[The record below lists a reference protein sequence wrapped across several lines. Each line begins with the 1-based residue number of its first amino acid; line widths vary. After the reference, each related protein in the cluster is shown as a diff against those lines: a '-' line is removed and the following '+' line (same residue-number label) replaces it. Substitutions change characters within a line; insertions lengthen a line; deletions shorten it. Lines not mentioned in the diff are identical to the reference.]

1 MPSLIDLR
9 RRIRAVK
16 NTQQI
21 TKAMKMVAAS
31 KLRRAQER
39 IMNARPYAVQMQRV
53 LADVASRVDPSLHPL
68 LAVRD
73 GPADR
78 PDRGVGPGPARS
90 AEASGGHDAPAG
102 RAQGHAGRP
111 TLVIVVTADK
121 GLCGSFNTNAIK
133 GAAAY
138 VLESGA
144 RCLLGL
150 VGRKGR
156 DFFGRR
162 GFEVRFEQVGLFQT
176 LRYEDGQGVA
186 RLAIEAF
193 VSAEVDRVVLVYNE
207 FKSVISQR
215 VVVAPLLPLV
225 RGEVEEAPAERGETA
240 WARPA
245 SQIDYLYEP
254 SAQEI
259 FNALLPRYVEVQV
272 YRALLESN
280 AAFFAAQMTAMDTAT
295 KNSADMIGTL
305 TLYMNKV
312 RQAAITREIIEVVSG
327 AQAL

>member
-39 IMNARPYAVQMQRV
+39 IMNARPYAVQMQHV
-53 LADVASRVDPSLHPL
+53 LTNVATRVDASIHPL
-68 LAVRD
+68 LERR
-73 GPADR
+73 PPTADSR
-78 PDRGVGPGPARS
+78 
-90 AEASGGHDAPAG
+90 
-102 RAQGHAGRP
+102 

-121 GLCGSFNTNAIK
+121 GLCGSFNTNVIK
-133 GAAAY
+133 GAGGFL
-138 VLESGA
+138 VEQ
-144 RCLLGL
+144 RRPCTLGL

-156 DFFGRR
+156 DFFIRR
-162 GFEVRFEQVGLFQT
+162 GFAVMFEQIGIFQRLRFE
-176 LRYEDGQGVA
+176 DA
-186 RLAIEAF
+186 RAIAHTAIHAF
-193 VSAEVDRVVLVYNE
+193 TSREVDRVMLIYNE
-207 FKSVISQR
+207 FKSVMTQR
-215 VVVAPLLPLV
+215 LVVDQLLPIG
-225 RGEVEEAPAERGETA
+225 REEVESADGRA
-240 WARPA
+240 A
-245 SQIDYLYEP
+245 SALEGANVDYLYEP
-254 SAQEI
+254 SAQDI
-259 FNALLPRYVEVQV
+259 FNQLLPRYVEVQV

-295 KNSADMIGTL
+295 KNSAEMIGSL

>member
-39 IMNARPYAVQMQRV
+39 IMNARPYALQMQRV
-53 LADVASRVDPSLHPL
+53 LHGVASRVDPSIHPL
-68 LAVRD
+68 LTVREM
-73 GPADR
+73 R
-78 PDRGVGPGPARS
+78 PDSR
-90 AEASGGHDAPAG
+90 
-102 RAQGHAGRP
+102 
-111 TLVIVVTADK
+111 TLVVVVTGDK
-121 GLCGSFNTNAIK
+121 GLCGSFNTNVIK
-133 GAAAY
+133 AAGAY
-138 VLESGA
+138 IVETRSPTTV
-144 RCLLGL
+144 GL

-162 GFEVRFEQVGLFQT
+162 GFAVLFEEIGIFQK
-176 LRYEDGQGVA
+176 LKYDDA
-186 RLAIEAF
+186 RAIAKASTDAF
-193 VSAEVDRVVLVYNE
+193 LSGEVDRVMLVYNE
-207 FKSVISQR
+207 FRSVMSQR
-215 VVVAPLLPLV
+215 VVVDQLLPIA
-225 RGEVEEAPAERGETA
+225 RAEVDGARVVPVPPGGDER
-240 WARPA
+240 

-254 SAQEI
+254 SAQDI
-259 FNALLPRYVEVQV
+259 FNRLLPRYVEVQV

-295 KNSADMIGTL
+295 KNSADMIASL

-327 AQAL
+327 AEAL

>member
-9 RRIRAVK
+9 RRVRSVK

-39 IMNARPYAVQMQRV
+39 IMGARPFALQMQRV
-53 LADVASRVDPSLHPL
+53 LGSLAGRVDASIHPL
-68 LAVRD
+68 LS
-73 GPADR
+73 
-78 PDRGVGPGPARS
+78 ARQPS
-90 AEASGGHDAPAG
+90 PAG
-102 RAQGHAGRP
+102 R
-111 TLVIVVTADK
+111 TLVIVVTGDK
-121 GLCGSFNTNAIK
+121 GLCGGFNTSIIK
-133 GAAAY
+133 GASAV
-138 VLESGA
+138 VLASPQP
-144 RCLLGL
+144 CSLGL
-150 VGRKGR
+150 IGRKGR

-162 GFEVRFEQVGLFQT
+162 AFTVLFEQVNIFQRLT
-176 LRYEDGQGVA
+176 FADAQAIAKAAMDGFTS
-186 RLAIEAF
+186 EEF
-193 VSAEVDRVVLVYNE
+193 DRVVIVYNE
-207 FKSVISQR
+207 FKSVMTQK
-215 VVVAPLLPLV
+215 VVVDQLLPIP
-225 RGEVEEAPAERGETA
+225 RAEVEGDAATRTAPPGQLVNLT
-240 WARPA
+240 
-245 SQIDYLYEP
+245 DYLYEP

-259 FNALLPRYVEVQV
+259 FNQLLPRHVEVQI

-295 KNSADMIGTL
+295 KNSAEMIASL

>member
-39 IMNARPYAVQMQRV
+39 IMSARPYALQMQRV
-53 LADVASRVDPSLHPL
+53 LGSVAARVDPSIHPL
-68 LAVRD
+68 LQRRD
-73 GPADR
+73 TT
-78 PDRGVGPGPARS
+78 S
-90 AEASGGHDAPAG
+90 AS
-102 RAQGHAGRP
+102 R

-121 GLCGSFNTNAIK
+121 GLCGSFNTNIIK
-133 GAAAY
+133 TAGGFITDSSQA
-138 VLESGA
+138 
-144 RCLLGL
+144 CTLGL

-162 GFEVRFEQVGLFQT
+162 GFDVLFEQVGIFQR
-176 LRYEDGQGVA
+176 LRYDDAQ
-186 RLAIEAF
+186 AIALTAVDAF
-193 VSAEVDRVVLVYNE
+193 VSGKVDRVMLIYNE

-215 VVVAPLLPLV
+215 VVVDQLLPIA
-225 RGEVEEAPAERGETA
+225 RSDVESSAEQN
-240 WARPA
+240 
-245 SQIDYLYEP
+245 QIDYLYEP
-254 SAQEI
+254 SPQEI
-259 FNALLPRYVEVQV
+259 FNQLLPRFVEVQV

-295 KNSADMIGTL
+295 KNSAEMISNL

-327 AQAL
+327 AEAL

>member
-39 IMNARPYAVQMQRV
+39 IINARPYASQMQRV
-53 LADVASRVDPSLHPL
+53 LSSVATRVDPSIHPL
-68 LAVRD
+68 LAVRE
-73 GPADR
+73 P
-78 PDRGVGPGPARS
+78 RS
-90 AEASGGHDAPAG
+90 DSK
-102 RAQGHAGRP
+102 
-111 TLVIVVTADK
+111 TLVIVVTGDK

-133 GAAAY
+133 AGAAY
-138 VLESGA
+138 IVESPQK
-144 RCLLGL
+144 CMLGL

-162 GFEVRFEQVGLFQT
+162 GFAVLFEQVGIFQK
-176 LRYEDGQGVA
+176 LRYDDA
-186 RLAIEAF
+186 RVIAQTAIDAF
-193 VSAEVDRVVLVYNE
+193 VAGDVDRVVLVYNE
-207 FKSVISQR
+207 FRSVMTQR
-215 VVVAPLLPLV
+215 VVVDQLLPIG
-225 RGEVEEAPAERGETA
+225 REEVDGASTPAPN
-240 WARPA
+240 
-245 SQIDYLYEP
+245 QIDYLYEP
-254 SAQEI
+254 SPQEI
-259 FNALLPRYVEVQV
+259 FDQLLPRFIEVQV

-295 KNSADMIGTL
+295 KNSGEMIANL

-327 AQAL
+327 AEAL